1 MVGCAKGGWGGGFTV
16 QHNIRIVCVGTASG
30 GSTLRT
36 CLPLRRSTRHP
47 PRRAS
52 SASDWSTL
60 FKMASSPHKIRF
72 ISIPWKGGPCS
83 YVLSTP
89 DFGKNLS
96 ETGTVPLFHPFSPL
110 LRRPLFES
118 RPPARPPPR
127 SFNGRRSSILTL
139 KGVPTFG
146 PAFHG
151 QHFPE

>member
-1 MVGCAKGGWGGGFTV
+1 MVVA
-16 QHNIRIVCVGTASG
+16 
-30 GSTLRT
+30 
-36 CLPLRRSTRHP
+36 RSARVSPFAGAPATP

-139 KGVPTFG
+139 KGVPIW
-146 PAFHG
+146 PS
-151 QHFPE
+151 FPRTTLSRVRGFKPPSRGGAGG